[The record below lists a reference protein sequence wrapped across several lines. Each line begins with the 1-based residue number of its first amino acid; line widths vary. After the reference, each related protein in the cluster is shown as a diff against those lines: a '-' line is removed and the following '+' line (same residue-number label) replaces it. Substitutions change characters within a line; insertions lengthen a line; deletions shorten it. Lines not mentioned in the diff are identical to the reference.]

1 MNNEPDPRG
10 KSRSGRGFRQRR
22 MQMAA
27 GAIFSDPAL
36 PKCESPVGGSSAL
49 YVKVE
54 RGKKMINQNIT
65 EKTTMREDPV
75 GRVRDSV
82 LKSKSRRC
90 CCFNRR
96 KKERDRE
103 KENLGFIFI
112 FMRSLEFM
120 NAQ

>member
-65 EKTTMREDPV
+65 EKTTMQEDPV

-82 LKSKSRRC
+82 EIEITSMLLLQSSKKR
-90 CCFNRR
+90 
-96 KKERDRE
+96 ER
-103 KENLGFIFI
+103 
-112 FMRSLEFM
+112 
-120 NAQ
+120 